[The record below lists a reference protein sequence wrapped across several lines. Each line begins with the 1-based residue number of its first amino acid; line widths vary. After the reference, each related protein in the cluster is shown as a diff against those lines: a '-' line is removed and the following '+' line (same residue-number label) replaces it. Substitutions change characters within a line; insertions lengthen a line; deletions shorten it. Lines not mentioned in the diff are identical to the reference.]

1 LIAEVESAAVNR
13 HLGIRAPSRTVT
25 ASNTA
30 TASRVQRAAA
40 IEQSESGSGVKMVM
54 PKIVHLNPT
63 ECRMVWPA
71 SAAQQTQ
78 FRAER
83 RQLSLTP
90 QRELKIEWQEYSA
103 FSSARD
109 GAEVTGTF
117 SGLQPQ
123 TSYTMRVRPVG
134 SRAEVGPPV
143 FAITFQTPPA
153 RSILPEITLLR
164 GLLLGLLIAGGA
176 VLWQRWRARRSRS
189 L

>member
-1 LIAEVESAAVNR
+1 
-13 HLGIRAPSRTVT
+13 
-25 ASNTA
+25 
-30 TASRVQRAAA
+30 VQRAAA

-78 FRAER
+78 FRAEK

-90 QRELKIEWQEYSA
+90 ERELKIEWQDYSA
-103 FSSARD
+103 FSTGRE
-109 GAEVTGTF
+109 GAQITGSF